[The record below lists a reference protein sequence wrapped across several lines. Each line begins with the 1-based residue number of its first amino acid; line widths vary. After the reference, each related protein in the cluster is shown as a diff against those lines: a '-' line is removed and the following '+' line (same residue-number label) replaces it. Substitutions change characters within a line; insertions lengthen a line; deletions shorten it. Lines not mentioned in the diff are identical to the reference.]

1 MSSKKTSKK
10 SSKPK
15 KGNKS
20 KKDKEPKKDKESKK
34 DKKPKKD
41 KKSKKDKESKK
52 DKKPKK
58 DKESKKDKK
67 DKTISNEENDYSD
80 TEDLEISAYKVD
92 TEVNES
98 ITETQ
103 DCFDTSDDD
112 SKKVKIVEAKDRIT
126 RNFLT
131 KYEAVRIIG
140 ERTKQL
146 VMGAK
151 PLISNYSEFSYEQ
164 IAVEELKLNM
174 IPFKIRRP
182 VGNNKYEIWNLNEL
196 RKDHL
201 QSVID

>member
-10 SSKPK
+10 SSKT
-15 KGNKS
+15 
-20 KKDKEPKKDKESKK
+20 KK
-34 DKKPKKD
+34 DKKPKKE
-41 KKSKKDKESKK
+41 KKLKKDKKDKK

-58 DKESKKDKK
+58 EKNTKKSSSKSLTKQ
-67 DKTISNEENDYSD
+67 ENTDS
-80 TEDLEISAYKVD
+80 EDLELSEYKVN
-92 TEVNES
+92 TEVSES

-112 SKKVKIVEAKDRIT
+112 HIESKIVDAKDRIT

-151 PLISNYSEFSYEQ
+151 PLISNYNEFSYEQ
-164 IAVEELKLNM
+164 IALEELKLNM

-182 VGNNKYEIWNLNEL
+182 VGNKYEIWNLNEL

-201 QSVID
+201 QSIID

>member
-10 SSKPK
+10 SSK
-15 KGNKS
+15 
-20 KKDKEPKKDKESKK
+20 SKK
-34 DKKPKKD
+34 DKKP
-41 KKSKKDKESKK
+41 KKDKESKK

-58 DKESKKDKK
+58 DKESKKDK
-67 DKTISNEENDYSD
+67 TISNEKNDYSD
-80 TEDLEISAYKVD
+80 TEDLELSEYKVN
-92 TEVNES
+92 TEVSDS
-98 ITETQ
+98 ITETK

-112 SKKVKIVEAKDRIT
+112 SKEVKIVEAKDRIT

-164 IAVEELKLNM
+164 MAVEELKLNM

-182 VGNNKYEIWNLNEL
+182 VGNNKYEIWNLDEL

>member
-41 KKSKKDKESKK
+41 K
-52 DKKPKK
+52 
-58 DKESKKDKK
+58 ESKKDKK
-67 DKTISNEENDYSD
+67 DKKISNEENDYSD

>member
-15 KGNKS
+15 KNKKT
-20 KKDKEPKKDKESKK
+20 KKDKK

-41 KKSKKDKESKK
+41 KKDKK
-52 DKKPKK
+52 DKKVSTKK
-58 DKESKKDKK
+58 KSLKKNKKISDDKD
-67 DKTISNEENDYSD
+67 DYSN
-80 TEDLEISAYKVD
+80 TEDLELSEYKVN
-92 TEVNES
+92 TEVSDS

-103 DCFDTSDDD
+103 ECLDTSDDD
-112 SKKVKIVEAKDRIT
+112 SEEIKIVEDKDRIT

-146 VMGAK
+146 TMGAK
-151 PLISNYSEFSYEQ
+151 PLISNFNEFSYEQ
-164 IAVEELKLNM
+164 IAIEELKLNM

-201 QSVID
+201 QSIID